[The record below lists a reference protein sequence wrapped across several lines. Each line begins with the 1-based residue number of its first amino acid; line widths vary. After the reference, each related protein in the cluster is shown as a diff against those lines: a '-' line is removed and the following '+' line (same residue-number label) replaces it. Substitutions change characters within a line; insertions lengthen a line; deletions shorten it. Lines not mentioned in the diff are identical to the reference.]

1 MHIVEEDLYKVSCRI
16 DRQDMKQ
23 HGIALDDLVNRT
35 PLGRIFLKKAAELSK
50 ESTGY
55 EWPGCAYSMQMD
67 IYDSEVVVVFSER
80 IDDYL
85 YNLRTST
92 AALSKE
98 QAVQMEKM
106 IAFISMAEEDE
117 ARDMIRRFEE
127 NVRVCTD

>member
-16 DRQDMKQ
+16 DRLDLRQ
-23 HGIALDDLVNRT
+23 HGISLDDLMNRS
-35 PLGRIFLKKAAELSK
+35 PLGLMFLKKACELAK

-55 EWPGCAYSMQMD
+55 KWPDCAYSMQMD
-67 IYDSEVVVVFSER
+67 IYNNDVVVIFSER

-85 YNLRTST
+85 YNLRTSV
-92 AALSKE
+92 AALPKE
-98 QAVQMEKM
+98 QADSLMKM

-127 NVRVCTD
+127 NVRKV